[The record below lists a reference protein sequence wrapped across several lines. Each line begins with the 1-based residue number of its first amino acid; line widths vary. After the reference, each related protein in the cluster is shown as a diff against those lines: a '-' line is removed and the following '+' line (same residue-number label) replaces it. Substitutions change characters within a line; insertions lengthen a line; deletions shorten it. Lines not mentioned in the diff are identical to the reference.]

1 MMSPK
6 QAIVVGAY
14 SVVCLLMFSVVFCD
28 NADAIL
34 STMER
39 YDTGRLYL
47 LMWALPLLA
56 FASLALASA
65 TVLVEGILRR
75 GWGS

>member
-1 MMSPK
+1 MSPK

-14 SVVCLLMFSVVFCD
+14 SVVCLLMFSMVFCN
-28 NADAIL
+28 NADAIW

-47 LMWALPLLA
+47 LMWALPLFA
-56 FASLALASA
+56 FVGLVLVSA
-65 TVLVEGILRR
+65 TVLVEDILRR
-75 GWGS
+75 SRG